1 MFSGEQ
7 APKPSCSLSAPGT
20 ANVAGWQGPSPSCQ
34 YLSGS
39 HLWLGMCKRK
49 PRARTEEEN
58 PGGFVKRKEHVAGD
72 FQGAEDP
79 RKGPQLGLRT
89 ALLAL
94 PRV

>member
-1 MFSGEQ
+1 MMALTE
-7 APKPSCSLSAPGT
+7 PH
-20 ANVAGWQGPSPSCQ
+20 SCQ
-34 YLSGS
+34 AVLLNVSQPAFQGKQNPDLYLFSNFPGV
-39 HLWLGMCKRK
+39 GIRMCKRK

>member
-1 MFSGEQ
+1 
-7 APKPSCSLSAPGT
+7 
-20 ANVAGWQGPSPSCQ
+20 
-34 YLSGS
+34 
-39 HLWLGMCKRK
+39 MCKRK